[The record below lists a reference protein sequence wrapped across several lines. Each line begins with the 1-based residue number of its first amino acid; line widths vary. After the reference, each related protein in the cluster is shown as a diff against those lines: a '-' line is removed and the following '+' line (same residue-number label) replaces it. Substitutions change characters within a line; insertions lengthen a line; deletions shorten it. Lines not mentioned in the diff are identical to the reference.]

1 MAAPSLSSCPPLIP
15 CPRSPSTFSWPPMG
29 LHTNTIDLVHQAAL
43 GSLAVRLR
51 HPLALASI
59 PHTTDLVDHAVG
71 SLAVRLRH
79 PLASGSNAS
88 FPARNSNAG
97 ESWPTWNEVTRTRPE
112 TLKRWPLLL
121 VSLDTFMHTG
131 GRRRAG

>member
-1 MAAPSLSSCPPLIP
+1 MQRSRTGHGGPVAVLVSSAHSLSSESIYILLA
-15 CPRSPSTFSWPPMG
+15 PRG
-29 LHTNTIDLVHQAAL
+29 LHTNTI
-43 GSLAVRLR
+43 
-51 HPLALASI
+51 
-59 PHTTDLVDHAVG
+59 DLVDHAVG

-121 VSLDTFMHTG
+121 VSLSTCMHTG
-131 GRRRAG
+131 GGGA